1 MRRALTPSAPR
12 WTMPPRTVAPR
23 RVLAR
28 AAWICALALSLV
40 AIAGCG
46 GKSQPAATDTSGKPA
61 PTATP
66 FSKRPEPT
74 IVTGAGAQSATE
86 VAYTVV
92 PGDTLSG
99 LAERFDTTVDAIL
112 KRNRLT
118 NAAQVQIGQ
127 RLVVPVGAG
136 ARATP
141 TPAGTTP
148 TPTPRAGGTATPT
161 PAGGQQSYTV
171 KPGDTA
177 YDIAAQFKIT
187 VEELA
192 AANGK
197 TVSQLGSLRDG
208 DTLTIP
214 RAR

>member
-1 MRRALTPSAPR
+1 MRRTS
-12 WTMPPRTVAPR
+12 PRTVPPR
-23 RVLAR
+23 IVLSR
-28 AAWICALALSLV
+28 ALWACALIVAALAL
-40 AIAGCG
+40 AGCSG
-46 GKSQPAATDTSGKPA
+46 GKGKPA
-61 PTATP
+61 ASDGSGRPLPTATP
-66 FSKRPEPT
+66 FTKRPEPT

-118 NAAQVQIGQ
+118 DASQVQIGQ
-127 RLVVPVGAG
+127 RLVVPVGAN

-141 TPAGTTP
+141 TATSATTTP
-148 TPTPRAGGTATPT
+148 TPTPTPGRTATPT
-161 PAGGQQSYTV
+161 PGTGGTGGQQSYTV

-197 TVSQLGSLRDG
+197 TVSQLSSIRPG